1 MKNSEVNTG
10 NLLSLPLFI
19 AFYFNQAAEGMCEK
33 KKKQKNIPI
42 LGILIRKW
50 VLSP

>member
-1 MKNSEVNTG
+1 MKNSEVSTG

-19 AFYFNQAAEGMCEK
+19 AFYFNQAAEGMRDK
-33 KKKQKNIPI
+33 KKNQNIPI